1 MTTYGWYSVLKY
13 KQGDIEYLA
22 YNLYGQE
29 TLCNLIT
36 EVLVVQEDNS
46 FFVVRSYHTRFMKVA
61 DHIN

>member
-36 EVLVVQEDNS
+36 EDLVQEDNY
-46 FFVVRSYHTRFMKVA
+46 FFCGEIVSYTIYEGR
-61 DHIN
+61 

>member
-36 EVLVVQEDNS
+36 EDLVVQEDNY
-46 FFVVRSYHTRFMKVA
+46 FFCGEIVSYTIYEGR
-61 DHIN
+61 